1 MNYSTLT
8 FIKQLYIF
16 ISHNQFTEVQTFINV
31 IIVVLNPINLSEL
44 PLWSYPQICITIK
57 NLKEFFFLFFKN
69 LFCIEIHSF
78 LMIETEIVYPVHIYL
93 LQ

>member
-31 IIVVLNPINLSEL
+31 IMVVVNPINLSEL

-57 NLKEFFFLFFKN
+57 NLKEFFFYY
-69 LFCIEIHSF
+69 F
-78 LMIETEIVYPVHIYL
+78 LRIYFAL
-93 LQ
+93 KYTVFL